1 MIPPKMTAV
10 TLGSDSLKEYEN
22 LKRGWPKKP
31 KEITANNNAD
41 SSFAVARQQ
50 QAHKRSVQDRIG
62 LKSE

>member
-1 MIPPKMTAV
+1 MISPKMTTV

-31 KEITANNNAD
+31 KENTNVAD
-41 SSFAVARQQ
+41 SSFAAARQQ

-62 LKSE
+62 LKSD